1 MLELCLLITKDGY
14 WYLIQS
20 LSCVYGLLKKEL
32 EKIENYSIND
42 KELNISNLRLLI
54 SEYKNEGS
62 FDQLFFS
69 ALKNK
74 NEIINTTK
82 DMILS
87 ASDVY
92 ILIQRIKFYMYL
104 ITDIKKI
111 NDIDQQFP
119 RYLFMYKDQFI
130 NIYKKT
136 NKLKIAKVLWLIKK
150 TELMLRKN
158 NSLYFLLAQ
167 RFLLNVNNCLK

>member
-1 MLELCLLITKDGY
+1 SGVDFGDSLFSNSPIPIYKNPKEINIQFLEKKESENSLIIITDNKIKNSSKLKKYFDNHKTFKSITCYELSDVFKKKIIDGFINEKNLLITKDGY

-92 ILIQRIKFYMYL
+92 I
-104 ITDIKKI
+104 
-111 NDIDQQFP
+111 
-119 RYLFMYKDQFI
+119 
-130 NIYKKT
+130 
-136 NKLKIAKVLWLIKK
+136 
-150 TELMLRKN
+150 
-158 NSLYFLLAQ
+158 
-167 RFLLNVNNCLK
+167 